1 MCKFNQNLFV
11 TIFFLALFKT
21 LNAYPVDYSL
31 LDDLIDDP
39 TYDSDR
45 DLTYDQRQNGTEN
58 FRLRVDGV
66 VIAVPQSASSQA
78 SSSIGNLAA
87 NYLLQ
92 LAAATEEDEDGDFS
106 PFLKNSNNENGV
118 TAPTADKDD
127 KNIKK
132 KATPGSPKDPIKDNQ
147 LKRVVY
153 LKDAANN
160 EQSNVVVQPSTA
172 VDVVPQEQSKFEVIP
187 IRKVQSRRK
196 NKYCLLNSNIF
207 ITEEIL
213 LTKI

>member
-1 MCKFNQNLFV
+1 MCKFNQNLFI

-39 TYDSDR
+39 LNDSDR

-66 VIAVPQSASSQA
+66 VVAVPQSSSSQA

-92 LAAATEEDEDGDFS
+92 LAAASEEDEDGDYF

-118 TAPTADKDD
+118 TAPPAANGEKED
-127 KNIKK
+127 KNTKK
-132 KATPGSPKDPIKDNQ
+132 KSSPGSPKDPIKENQ
-147 LKRVVY
+147 LKRVAY
-153 LKDAANN
+153 PKDPVNN
-160 EQSNVVVQPSTA
+160 EQLNAAVQQSTVA
-172 VDVVPQEQSKFEVIP
+172 DVVPQEQSKFEVIP

-196 NKYCLLNSNIF
+196 NKYF
-207 ITEEIL
+207 IEQNFSL
-213 LTKI
+213 